1 MGFAEGFP
9 FRGWQKLLL
18 TNHILKISEWGYHP
32 RIRFEIFRTGF
43 EGDKNARTEVGK
55 TPRTPLWKFQ
65 HGVRGWGSF
74 AGGKNGRTLFWKFQ
88 NGVRGRQ
95 KRADSI
101 LKISELDSSSYYQFP
116 NDAPANH
123 IGSQCWNTIYRENEP
138 TAMLL
143 FSQFCNTPLNHNVK
157 TMQRINVC

>member
-1 MGFAEGFP
+1 MGSAEGFP

-74 AGGKNGRTLFWKFQ
+74 AGGKNGRTRFWKFQ
-88 NGVRGRQ
+88 NWIRQ
-95 KRADSI
+95 VTTNFLTTHQQTTSDRNVETQSIAKMNPPRCYYFRNSVIPHGTIMLKRCNVLTFANAI
-101 LKISELDSSSYYQFP
+101 E
-116 NDAPANH
+116 PA
-123 IGSQCWNTIYRENEP
+123 S
-138 TAMLL
+138 A
-143 FSQFCNTPLNHNVK
+143 
-157 TMQRINVC
+157 